1 VKLTTFLTHQPF
13 WGLLTL
19 AVLIWYSTITIYVAI
34 RGLVDIRNMLAR
46 LRQHRA
52 PDGPEKKG

>member
-1 VKLTTFLTHQPF
+1 MKLTPFLTHQPF

-34 RGLVDIRNMLAR
+34 RGVLDIRNMLAR
-46 LRQHRA
+46 LRQDRA
-52 PDGPEKKG
+52 PNDPEKKG